1 MTTRRNAP
9 LPLLFFTGV
18 RYKAHMNIARPALML
33 LLGVALTAQAEV
45 YKCRQPD
52 GRTQIS
58 TSPCAG
64 GAKTIK
70 EVEEDVIPDDVRAKA
85 ERDAERQRKQ
95 ANKLEAERKADDA
108 EDRREA
114 ERQRKESGLPSPA
127 AVQQCLNTVARMNI
141 DASRRGELESGCQLT
156 GKVAP
161 VYNETD
167 QPPTNYGG
175 GYYYRGHVRPPRPVQ
190 PIAPPPGQKPSQP
203 ADLYKIPTTP
213 RGSGSR

>member
-1 MTTRRNAP
+1 
-9 LPLLFFTGV
+9 
-18 RYKAHMNIARPALML
+18 MNIARPALML

-58 TSPCAG
+58 TSPCSG

-85 ERDAERQRKQ
+85 ERDAERQRRQ
-95 ANKLEAERKADDA
+95 ANKLEAERKADEA

-114 ERQRKESGLPSPA
+114 ERQRKEGGLPTPA
-127 AVQQCLNTVARMNI
+127 ATQQCLDTVARMNI
-141 DASRRGELESGCQLT
+141 DASRRAELEAGCQLT

-161 VYNETD
+161 VYDETY

-175 GYYYRGHVRPPRPVQ
+175 GYYYPGHVRPPRPPRPV
-190 PIAPPPGQKPSQP
+190 PPLASPPAQKPGQPV
-203 ADLYKIPTTP
+203 DLYKVPTTP
-213 RGSGSR
+213 RGSR

>member
-1 MTTRRNAP
+1 M
-9 LPLLFFTGV
+9 
-18 RYKAHMNIARPALML
+18 RYKAGMKIARPALML

-70 EVEEDVIPDDVRAKA
+70 EVEEEVIPDDVRTKA

-95 ANKLEAERKADDA
+95 ANELEAERTADEA

-114 ERQRKESGLPSPA
+114 ERQRKESGLPTPA
-127 AVQQCLNTVARMNI
+127 AVQQCMNTVARMNI
-141 DASRRGELESGCQLT
+141 DASRRAELESGCQLT

-161 VYNETD
+161 VYDETD
-167 QPPTNYGG
+167 QPAYYYGG
-175 GYYYRGHVRPPRPVQ
+175 YYRGHVRPPRPPVQ
-190 PIAPPPGQKPSQP
+190 PIAPPPAQQPAQP
-203 ADLYKIPTTP
+203 ADLYKVPTTP
-213 RGSGSR
+213 RGSRSR

>member
-1 MTTRRNAP
+1 M
-9 LPLLFFTGV
+9 
-18 RYKAHMNIARPALML
+18 RYKAGMKIARPALML

-95 ANKLEAERKADDA
+95 ANELEAERTADEA

-114 ERQRKESGLPSPA
+114 ERQRKESGLPTPA
-127 AVQQCLNTVARMNI
+127 AVQQCMNTVARMNI
-141 DASRRGELESGCQLT
+141 DASRRAELESGCQLT

-161 VYNETD
+161 VYDETY
-167 QPPTNYGG
+167 QPAYYYGG
-175 GYYYRGHVRPPRPVQ
+175 YYRGHVRPPRPPVQ
-190 PIAPPPGQKPSQP
+190 PIAPPPAQQPAQP
-203 ADLYKIPTTP
+203 ADLYKVPTTP
-213 RGSGSR
+213 RGSRSR